1 MNHKIPDYLTKFST
15 NIMLLLF
22 VLVFSIL
29 FIYVYTPFDVSTW
42 NREHTP
48 LENFIYASIAISGSF
63 SMMVLSRLILW
74 AICKREKLSLFQYM
88 IWMAGEII
96 LIALLYSVLAKF
108 ALFDTRPFDS
118 ILKHSF
124 FFVPTILF
132 IPYLVSYLYFA
143 LKEKNKKISNLMIDN
158 NILNKNNQSQN
169 DEVFNF
175 CDTKGHLK
183 LSINLSNV
191 YYLEAADN
199 YVNIFYHDGHHLS
212 HYMLRGNLK
221 EMEEQLGSRGFQR
234 CHRSYIVNMLKIKM
248 ISKEKEGLFINF
260 EEQLMEHIPVSKS
273 YVETIVNNFAN

>member
-15 NIMLLLF
+15 NIMLLVF

-42 NREHTP
+42 NQVHTP
-48 LENFIYASIAISGSF
+48 LENFIYASIVISGSF
-63 SMMVLSRLILW
+63 SIMVLSRLILW
-74 AICKREKLSLFQYM
+74 AVCKRDKLTLLQYM
-88 IWMAGEII
+88 FWMAAEII
-96 LIALLYSVLAKF
+96 LIVLLYSAIARF
-108 ALFDTRPFDS
+108 ALYDTRSFDS

-124 FFVPTILF
+124 IFVPTILF

-143 LKEKNKKISNLMIDN
+143 LKEKNIKINNLMTDN
-158 NILNKNNQSQN
+158 KTLNKSILSQN

-183 LSINLSNV
+183 LSIMLSNV

-221 EMEEQLGSRGFQR
+221 EMEEQLGSKGFQR

-248 ISKEKEGLFINF
+248 ISKEKEGIFINF
-260 EEQLMEHIPVSKS
+260 EEKVLEHIPVSKS
-273 YVETIVNNFAN
+273 YVETIVKNFAN